1 MPVKRTTDNLNLRSE
16 ICDIASAWLHDLHS
30 RETKSC
36 WKQIWTI
43 IFDFKLCITLQHPND
58 LAVFLQHSPLLKS
71 WDIIIY
77 TAQCAAILPHH
88 LRKLI
93 IRFCGPIGRKM
104 KQRNNTIYGF
114 WTCPEVK
121 TVDAF
126 IIVWW
131 EKAAKWLV
139 ARVHKLTCI
148 NAVHWAS
155 QEKLAG

>member
-43 IFDFKLCITLQHPND
+43 IIDFKLCITLRHPND
-58 LAVFLQHSPLLKS
+58 RDVFLQHSPFN
-71 WDIIIY
+71 I
-77 TAQCAAILPHH
+77 QPNAILPHH

-131 EKAAKWLV
+131 EKTAKWLV
-139 ARVHKLTCI
+139 ARVHKLTCT

-155 QEKLAG
+155 QEKLAE

>member
-1 MPVKRTTDNLNLRSE
+1 MYFFVFIVPVKRTTDNLNLRSE

-43 IFDFKLCITLQHPND
+43 IFDFKWCITLRHPND
-58 LAVFLQHSPLLKS
+58 RDVFLQHSPFN
-71 WDIIIY
+71 I
-77 TAQCAAILPHH
+77 QPNAILPHR

-104 KQRNNTIYGF
+104 KQRNNTIYSF

-126 IIVWW
+126 IIIGW
-131 EKAAKWLV
+131 EKTAKWLV
-139 ARVHKLTCI
+139 ARVHKLTRI